1 MKDYLNEIN
10 DAYPIRRRRGEKAD
24 FYHYVA
30 GELGERRVKRETI
43 GKHENIIIGDPEKAK
58 VLVTAH
64 YDTPAASPVPNFMI
78 PANKILCL
86 LVNLCFPVSIAL
98 ASLLLAFGI
107 GAVFSLDETATI
119 VIYLVVYFSAFFG
132 CTRLFANRHNKND
145 NTSGVA
151 AVLTL
156 AARYGDDKAAFILF
170 DNEEKGLLGSKA
182 FYKQNAQMM
191 GEKLLVNLDCVGNGD
206 QFVCI
211 VKEKAEKSEAYRL
224 LAECLVADGEPFAI
238 HHIPFQ
244 KSRSNSDHKNFP
256 CAVGVMAARKGK
268 MFKFITG
275 RIHTARDT
283 VADSGNIAFLAGKLG
298 IFLEKL

>member
-10 DAYPIRRRRGEKAD
+10 DAYPIRRRRCEKED
-24 FYHYVA
+24 FYHYVV
-30 GELGERRVKRETI
+30 GILGEHRVKRETI

-58 VLVTAH
+58 VIVTAH

-98 ASLLLAFGI
+98 ASLLLALGI
-107 GAVFSLDETATI
+107 GAVFALDETA
-119 VIYLVVYFSAFFG
+119 VPLIYLAVYFPAFFG

-156 AARYGDDKAAFILF
+156 AARCGDDKAAFILF

-182 FYKQNAQMM
+182 FYKKNAQMM
-191 GEKLLVNLDCVGNGD
+191 EQKLLVNLDCVGNGD
-206 QFVCI
+206 QFLCI
-211 VKEKAEKSEAYRL
+211 VKEKAEKNEVYRL
-224 LAECLVADGEPFAI
+224 LAESLVADGEPFAV
-238 HHIPFQ
+238 HYIPFQ
-244 KSRSNSDHKNFP
+244 KSHSNSDHKNFP

-275 RIHTARDT
+275 RIHTAKDT
-283 VADSGNIAFLAGKLG
+283 VADSKNITFLAGKMG
-298 IFLEKL
+298 SFLEKL